1 MSHFEIISKNLY
13 TSLPLNL
20 IFSFRWIKFY
30 RSTLDPT
37 LDPIKISTLTHSF
50 LAMCSRCVPENISIF
65 TLVSVRLG
73 MSGLCLMGS
82 APQLFQGNYSR
93 DSTLLAR
100 SFS

>member
-20 IFSFRWIKFY
+20 IFSFRWIEFY
-30 RSTLDPT
+30 RST

>member
-20 IFSFRWIKFY
+20 IFSFRWIEFY
-30 RSTLDPT
+30 RST

-65 TLVSVRLG
+65 TLVT
-73 MSGLCLMGS
+73 
-82 APQLFQGNYSR
+82 N
-93 DSTLLAR
+93 
-100 SFS
+100 